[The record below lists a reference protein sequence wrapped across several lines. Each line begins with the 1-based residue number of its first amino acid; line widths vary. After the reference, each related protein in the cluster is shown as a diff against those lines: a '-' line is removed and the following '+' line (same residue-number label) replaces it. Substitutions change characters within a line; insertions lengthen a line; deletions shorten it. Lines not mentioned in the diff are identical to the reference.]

1 MNRYNSRKDVHYLSS
16 NFIPSLKF
24 IKARAING
32 SIWSALGFGSAQ
44 FVRLLSNLLLTR
56 LLFPEVFGVMA
67 LVMVV
72 LQGIKMFSDIG
83 ISTSVVRDERGDNS
97 DYLNTAWTLQTIR
110 GVAIWA
116 ISCALAYPASNLYE
130 APLLLALIPVIGFTA
145 VIQGFNAPGI
155 LSLKRHMKV
164 RQLISWEFTTQLVTV
179 VMTVLLAWQYRSI
192 WAIAVGGV
200 LGALIG
206 CFLSYI
212 MTQSKLPRF
221 VLEPDAL
228 NSIFRFGKWI
238 FLSTAL
244 TFLLQQGDILVL
256 GAFLSKEQLGMFAI
270 AVIWSRMLLQLLL
283 KLNDQVMMPLYA
295 QAYREDKTTI
305 KKKIK
310 KARIY
315 LLVATLPF
323 ACLMVIGGQFVID
336 LLYDPRYH
344 SAGWMLQVLSIGTIG
359 SVITATAGTALLS
372 FGDSFGFMLVQVARA
387 VLLVICMLIG
397 GYYYGVLGLIA
408 GASAS
413 KILSYPFLAGVLHRH
428 KVWLPSVDIIAF
440 IACVCLVGVGITA
453 TNGIDF

>member
-1 MNRYNSRKDVHYLSS
+1 MNRYNSRKEVHYLSS
-16 NFIPSLKF
+16 NLIPSLKS

-83 ISTSVVRDERGDNS
+83 ISTSVVRDERGDNP
-97 DYLNTAWTLQTIR
+97 DYLNTAWTLQTMR

-130 APLLLALIPVIGFTA
+130 APQLLALIPVIGFTA

-212 MTQSKLPRF
+212 MTQSKRPRF
-221 VLEPDAL
+221 LLEPDAL

-244 TFLLQQGDILVL
+244 TFVVRQGDVL
-256 GAFLSKEQLGMFAI
+256 LLGVFLTKTQLGLFSI
-270 AVIWSRMLLQLLL
+270 AVIWSRVLLQLLL
-283 KLNDQVMMPLYA
+283 KINHQVMMPLYA
-295 QAYREDKTTI
+295 EAYRNNKYTI
-305 KKKIK
+305 KDNIK
-310 KARIY
+310 KTRMY
-315 LLVATLPF
+315 LLLASLPF
-323 ACLMVIGGQFVID
+323 VCVMVLGGQFFIE
-336 LLYDPRYH
+336 LLYDVRYH
-344 SAGWMLQVLSIGTIG
+344 SAGWMLQMLSIGTIG
-359 SVITATAGTALLS
+359 MVINATAGTALLS

-387 VLLVICMLIG
+387 FLLVICMLVG
-397 GYYYGVLGLIA
+397 GIYFGVVGMITGVVVSNLF
-408 GASAS
+408 
-413 KILSYPFLAGVLHRH
+413 SYPVLAMVLHRH
-428 KVWLPSVDIIAF
+428 RVWQPSVDLIAF
-440 IACVCLVGVGITA
+440 CACACVIGFGLIA
-453 TNGIDF
+453 TDGMNL

>member
-1 MNRYNSRKDVHYLSS
+1 MSS
-16 NFIPSLKF
+16 NLIPSLKS

-83 ISTSVVRDERGDNS
+83 ISTSVVRDERGDNP
-97 DYLNTAWTLQTIR
+97 DYLNTAWTLQTMR

-130 APLLLALIPVIGFTA
+130 APQLLALIPVIGFTA

-212 MTQSKLPRF
+212 MTQSKRPRF
-221 VLEPDAL
+221 LLEPDAL

-244 TFLLQQGDILVL
+244 TFVVRQGDVL
-256 GAFLSKEQLGMFAI
+256 LLGVFLTKTQLGLFSI
-270 AVIWSRMLLQLLL
+270 AVIWSRVLLQLLL
-283 KLNDQVMMPLYA
+283 KINHQVMMHFM
-295 QAYREDKTTI
+295 QRHTERTKTTI
-305 KKKIK
+305 QDKDQEGPYVPPSGKL
-310 KARIY
+310 A
-315 LLVATLPF
+315 
-323 ACLMVIGGQFVID
+323 
-336 LLYDPRYH
+336 
-344 SAGWMLQVLSIGTIG
+344 LS
-359 SVITATAGTALLS
+359 
-372 FGDSFGFMLVQVARA
+372 
-387 VLLVICMLIG
+387 
-397 GYYYGVLGLIA
+397 
-408 GASAS
+408 
-413 KILSYPFLAGVLHRH
+413 LA
-428 KVWLPSVDIIAF
+428 
-440 IACVCLVGVGITA
+440 
-453 TNGIDF
+453 

>member
-1 MNRYNSRKDVHYLSS
+1 
-16 NFIPSLKF
+16 
-24 IKARAING
+24 
-32 SIWSALGFGSAQ
+32 
-44 FVRLLSNLLLTR
+44 
-56 LLFPEVFGVMA
+56 
-67 LVMVV
+67 
-72 LQGIKMFSDIG
+72 
-83 ISTSVVRDERGDNS
+83 
-97 DYLNTAWTLQTIR
+97 
-110 GVAIWA
+110 
-116 ISCALAYPASNLYE
+116 
-130 APLLLALIPVIGFTA
+130 
-145 VIQGFNAPGI
+145 
-155 LSLKRHMKV
+155 
-164 RQLISWEFTTQLVTV
+164 
-179 VMTVLLAWQYRSI
+179 
-192 WAIAVGGV
+192 
-200 LGALIG
+200 
-206 CFLSYI
+206 
-212 MTQSKLPRF
+212 MTQSKRPRF
-221 VLEPDAL
+221 LLEPDAL

-387 VLLVICMLIG
+387 VLLVFCMLIG
-397 GYYYGVLGLIA
+397 GYYYGVVGLIA

-413 KILSYPFLAGVLHRH
+413 KILSYPFLAGILHRH
-428 KVWLPSVDIIAF
+428 NVWLPSVDVIAF
-440 IACVCLVGVGITA
+440 IACVCLVGAGLTA

>member
-1 MNRYNSRKDVHYLSS
+1 MNHYNSRKEFRYLGS
-16 NFIPSLKF
+16 NLIPSLVS

-32 SIWSALGFGSAQ
+32 SMWSVLGFGGAQ

-72 LQGIKMFSDIG
+72 LQGIKMFSDVG
-83 ISTSVVRDERGDNS
+83 ISTSVVRDERGDNP
-97 DYLNTAWTLQTIR
+97 DYLNTAWTLQTMR
-110 GVAIWA
+110 GLAIWT
-116 ISCALAYPASNLYE
+116 ISCALAYPASKLYD
-130 APLLLALIPVIGFTA
+130 APQLLALIPVIGFTA

-155 LSLKRHMKV
+155 LSLKRHVKV

-179 VMTVLLAWQYRSI
+179 LITVLLAWQYRSI

-200 LGALIG
+200 SGALIG
-206 CFLSYI
+206 CFLSYT
-212 MTQSKLPRF
+212 MTQSRLPRF
-221 VLEPDAL
+221 LLEPEAL
-228 NSIFRFGKWI
+228 NSIFSFGKWI

-244 TFLLQQGDILVL
+244 TFILQQGDILVL

-295 QAYREDKTTI
+295 QAYREDKSTI

-315 LLVATLPF
+315 LLAAALPF
-323 ACLMVIGGQFVID
+323 ACLMVIGGQFLVD
-336 LLYDPRYH
+336 LFYDPRYH
-344 SAGWMLQVLSIGTIG
+344 SAGWMLQLLSVGTIG

-372 FGDSFGFMLVQVARA
+372 VGDSFGFMLVQVARA

-397 GYYYGVLGLIA
+397 GQYYGVVGLVA
-408 GASAS
+408 GVSAS
-413 KILSYPFLAGVLHRH
+413 KILSYPFLAAVLHRH
-428 KVWLPSVDIIAF
+428 KVWLPSVDVVAFVACACFVVVGLAII
-440 IACVCLVGVGITA
+440 
-453 TNGIDF
+453 NGKYL

>member
-1 MNRYNSRKDVHYLSS
+1 MGS
-16 NFIPSLKF
+16 NLIPSLKS

-32 SIWSALGFGSAQ
+32 SIWSTLGFGSAQ

-83 ISTSVVRDERGDNS
+83 ISTSVVRDERGDNP

-130 APLLLALIPVIGFTA
+130 APQLLALIPVIGFTA

-179 VMTVLLAWQYRSI
+179 VVTVLLAWQYRSI

-212 MTQSKLPRF
+212 MTQSKRPRF
-221 VLEPDAL
+221 LLEPDAL

-244 TFLLQQGDILVL
+244 TFILQQGDILVL

-305 KKKIK
+305 KKQIK

-428 KVWLPSVDIIAF
+428 KVWLPSVDVIAF
-440 IACVCLVGVGITA
+440 IACVCLVGVGLTA